1 MSFPYSGNDRFCMS
15 NSPCFFICFFSFI
28 KKKKQKTE
36 RPPSPKSYGIKA
48 LFSWRNTLIYN
59 EQFARLKSHRYNFQI
74 QLIILSFGLTTSRL
88 LIVFK
93 AFGALWKWQSGEKLL
108 FTPSHL
114 TKAIPTWK
122 TSLAVGQS
130 LLPKGGNSLV
140 SSQASG
146 AVMLTPPTY
155 YPVQPPLLSA
165 LAILVIRICFPVVQA
180 SHRQWSIINEN
191 RTMHM
196 KLVKKSLS
204 PQMQAENKRLQI
216 SLD

>member
-1 MSFPYSGNDRFCMS
+1 MSFPYPGNDWFCMS
-15 NSPCFFICFFSFI
+15 NSPYFFICFFS
-28 KKKKQKTE
+28 
-36 RPPSPKSYGIKA
+36 
-48 LFSWRNTLIYN
+48 L
-59 EQFARLKSHRYNFQI
+59 NFQI

-93 AFGALWKWQSGEKLL
+93 AFGAPWKWQSGEKLL

-122 TSLAVGQS
+122 TRLAVGQS
-130 LLPKGGNSLV
+130 LLPKGGNGLV

-146 AVMLTPPTY
+146 AITLSPPTY
-155 YPVQPPLLSA
+155 YPVQPLLLSA

-191 RTMHM
+191 NRTMHM

-204 PQMQAENKRLQI
+204 PQMQAENKEITNLFGLENGI
-216 SLD
+216 HF